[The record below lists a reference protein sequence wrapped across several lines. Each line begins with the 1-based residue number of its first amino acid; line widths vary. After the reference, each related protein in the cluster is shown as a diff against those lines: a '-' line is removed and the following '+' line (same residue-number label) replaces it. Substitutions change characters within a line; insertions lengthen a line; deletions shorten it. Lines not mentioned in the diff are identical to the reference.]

1 MKVVPDTNVLV
12 SGLLFGGV
20 PGRILTA
27 WSTGAIRLVI
37 SPPILEEYR
46 RVGLALSKGRE
57 PLVGTLEALLAML
70 TVHALLVDAPPLDER
85 VSEDPDDE
93 MFLAAALAANARLIV
108 SGDTH
113 LLRVSGWR
121 GIEVLKARPFV
132 DRYIEPADI
141 KRNVAAVSAR
151 RCAAGGHRAGARR
164 PSGRTLYDALQQ
176 NVRREAHCGSP
187 TIGTPRMSVPP
198 TKCAEL
204 RLFTPRG
211 W

>member
-1 MKVVPDTNVLV
+1 VKVVLDTNVLV

-46 RVGLALSKGRE
+46 RVGLPLSKGRE
-57 PLVGTLEALLAML
+57 PLVGTLEALLTML
-70 TVHALLVDAPPLDER
+70 TVHALLVDAQGLDER

-108 SGDTH
+108 SGDKH

-141 KRNVAAVSAR
+141 
-151 RCAAGGHRAGARR
+151 
-164 PSGRTLYDALQQ
+164 
-176 NVRREAHCGSP
+176 
-187 TIGTPRMSVPP
+187 
-198 TKCAEL
+198 
-204 RLFTPRG
+204 
-211 W
+211 